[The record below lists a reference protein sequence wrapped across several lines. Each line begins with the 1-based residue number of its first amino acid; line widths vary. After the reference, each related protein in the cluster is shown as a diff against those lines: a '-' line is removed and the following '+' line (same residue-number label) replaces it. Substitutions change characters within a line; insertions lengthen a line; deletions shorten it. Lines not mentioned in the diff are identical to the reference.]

1 MEEKKIKRRILI
13 VDDII
18 GNIKILIEILKPYY
32 EISFV
37 TNGSEALET
46 AKLEHPDLVLL
57 DIMMPDMDGFE
68 VCGQFKIDPQ
78 LAEIP
83 IIFLTAL
90 EESESIVKGF
100 DLGAVDYVT
109 KPYHPAELK
118 TRIENHLK
126 LKESREIIAQKNKE
140 LAELFQILCHDF
152 MTPISYAIGSLEL
165 IRDNRHLFDT
175 FEPDISKSLNNAID
189 LIELVRTLRKLDDLN
204 ETFELSPIML
214 HDAIEKALAMMQHS
228 LKEKNIISKVNVSN
242 THIIL
247 AEETSLINSV
257 VNNLLTNAIKFS
269 YEDST
274 LEVSSFEKDDRVVLE
289 IKDYGMGMSDALL
302 EDLFVVT
309 RATSR
314 KGTSGEKGTGYG
326 MLLIKKFIDLYEAK
340 ISVSSKSEREH
351 KDEHGTI
358 VKVSFAKA

>member
-1 MEEKKIKRRILI
+1 MEEKQIRRRILV

-18 GNIKILIEILKPYY
+18 GNIKILIEILKPTYDV
-32 EISFV
+32 SFV
-37 TNGSEALET
+37 TSGVQALET
-46 AKLEHPDLVLL
+46 AKLERPDLVLL

-68 VCGQFKIDPQ
+68 VCRQLKLDPQ

-90 EESESIVKGF
+90 EESDSIVKGF

-126 LKESREIIAQKNKE
+126 LKESREIIAEKNKE

-175 FEPDISKSLNNAID
+175 FEPDILKSLNNAVD

-204 ETFELSPIML
+204 ESFELKPIAL
-214 HDAIEKALAMMQHS
+214 NTAVEKALVLLQHS
-228 LKEKNIISKVNVSN
+228 LKEKNITPGVNVSGQ
-242 THIIL
+242 HKVL

-269 YEDST
+269 YKDSA
-274 LEVSSFEKDDRVVLE
+274 LEISSFEKDDRVVLE
-289 IKDYGMGMSDALL
+289 IKDRGIGMSEALL

-326 MLLIKKFIDLYEAK
+326 MLLIKKFVDLYQAK
-340 ISVSSKSEREH
+340 ISVASKSEREH
-351 KDEHGTI
+351 PNDHGTAI
-358 VKVSFAKA
+358 NISFVKA